1 MDRIKALFAPFSAWL
16 SAKVH
21 AWFPRMGW
29 SAAATLGLGF
39 VVFLIAPQQIGV
51 LVYKLVCITAG
62 AVTMYYVF
70 RELFPYNRPS
80 LLLEEP
86 DASGFRA
93 IKAGC
98 QVRYWIA
105 VALQGLAAIAG
116 ALAVALAL

>member
-1 MDRIKALFAPFSAWL
+1 MNRIKAFLAGLLA
-16 SAKVH
+16 AAC
-21 AWFPRMGW
+21 AWFPRMSG
-29 SAAATLGLGF
+29 SAAATLALGF
-39 VVFLIAPQQIGV
+39 VVFLLAPQQIGV

-62 AVTMYYVF
+62 AVAMYYVF

-80 LLLEEP
+80 QLLEPP
-86 DASGFRA
+86 DESGFRA
-93 IKAGC
+93 IKAEC